1 MHLLNTD
8 LIERAVQE
16 IERREPQYLMRIP
29 NACDGAACGSNIPSR
44 QKFTANQNVPA
55 SPNRVNRQ
63 FKPTIES

>member
-29 NACDGAACGSNIPSR
+29 SFFSCSVR
-44 QKFTANQNVPA
+44 
-55 SPNRVNRQ
+55 PN
-63 FKPTIES
+63 

>member
-29 NACDGAACGSNIPSR
+29 VSFPVPYVRTDRYAGHPGLKDHEKRRSR
-44 QKFTANQNVPA
+44 KQ
-55 SPNRVNRQ
+55 
-63 FKPTIES
+63 